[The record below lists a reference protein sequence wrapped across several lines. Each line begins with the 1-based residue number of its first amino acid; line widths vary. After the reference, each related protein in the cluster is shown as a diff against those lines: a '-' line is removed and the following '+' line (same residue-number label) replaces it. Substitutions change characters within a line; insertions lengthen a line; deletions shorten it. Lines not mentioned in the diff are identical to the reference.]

1 MDPNKQ
7 NDPGAVLAEVNG
19 LLAQAVFLALHY
31 ESLTG
36 VRLRGIPDSVGEAT
50 SAAPGEPAYGQ
61 NGLTQPRADGAV
73 RSRAWD
79 SAVDRALASDDPAER
94 AWGAANAARRWIFVQ
109 DTLAVPGITA
119 LQVAAIKLNCANARF
134 MNGLLGK
141 GDRFASWKASPL
153 AEGDVE
159 RLADAE
165 ITDAFALSSDMT
177 LRDGTVVWSGVRA
190 GDIDTVAKRS
200 LAHYIMTSG
209 RATKPLGQAQFGGAK
224 K

>member
-1 MDPNKQ
+1 MDPSKQ
-7 NDPGAVLAEVNG
+7 NDPGAVLAEING
-19 LLAQAVFLALHY
+19 LLAQAVFLSLHY

-36 VRLRGIPDSVGEAT
+36 VRLRGIPDSVGET
-50 SAAPGEPAYGQ
+50 SAAPGELTYGQ

-79 SAVDRALASDDPAER
+79 AAVDRALASDDPAER
-94 AWGAANAARRWIFVQ
+94 AWGAANAARRWIFIQ
-109 DTLAVPGITA
+109 DTLAVAGITA
-119 LQVAAIKLNCANARF
+119 LQAAAIKLNCANARF
-134 MNGLLGK
+134 MNGLLGR

-153 AEGDVE
+153 ADGDSE

-177 LRDGTVVWSGVRA
+177 RRDGTVVWTGIRA

-209 RATKPLGQAQFGGAK
+209 RATKPISQAQFGGAK